1 MGILGP
7 FGYNPPDNKPPP
19 PVEPL
24 NTHEERVKLTDL
36 SIGEKGQMAAH
47 ETSGVLRAHRAG
59 ASGPA
64 LAYILGCSMRSL
76 KHEFKLGLDLETEA
90 ALQGMPIYDSGLPKT
105 AK

>member
-1 MGILGP
+1 
-7 FGYNPPDNKPPP
+7 
-19 PVEPL
+19 
-24 NTHEERVKLTDL
+24 
-36 SIGEKGQMAAH
+36 MAAH

-90 ALQGMPIYDSGLPKT
+90 ALQGDADIRFRPT
-105 AK
+105 QNCEVT